1 MFLDAVLARNPELVD
16 VAVSLH
22 RSGAVPP
29 DTYVID
35 ADTVEANAALLAG
48 EAERLGL
55 SLWFVVKQIGRNPA
69 LIGAIARHIPGSR
82 RSIRTRRGCC
92 TMRGHGPGIW
102 VISYRSRPVCCRRCS
117 AGGRRR

>member
-1 MFLDAVLARNPELVD
+1 MFLDAVLARNPALVD

-69 LIGAIARHIPGSR
+69 LIRAIARHIPRFAAIDPYEARLLHEAG
-82 RSIRTRRGCC
+82 RGPA
-92 TMRGHGPGIW
+92 T
-102 VISYRSRPVCCRRCS
+102 SATLYRSRPVNCPRCW
-117 AGGRRR
+117 AGGQRR